1 MVAGIEEGEFRDR
14 ANLGLPGSQEELI
27 RRVAATGT
35 PVIVVLVGGSAV
47 TMPWLE
53 RVGAV
58 LDVWYPGEAGGTAV
72 ADVLTGRADPAG
84 RLPITFPLAEGQ
96 LPLRYNHKPTGRGDD
111 YVDLT
116 GQPLFPFGYGLSY
129 TAFRYAD
136 LVISPA
142 SRPGDVATIRC
153 RVTNTG
159 PREGDEVVQLYL
171 HQELASVAQPVIR
184 LAGFERIRLRP
195 GESREV
201 TFDLGRD
208 QLEILDR
215 DMHRVLEPGDY
226 RVMIGSSSK
235 DIRLRDILRVPAP

>member
-1 MVAGIEEGEFRDR
+1 
-14 ANLGLPGSQEELI
+14 
-27 RRVAATGT
+27 
-35 PVIVVLVGGSAV
+35 
-47 TMPWLE
+47 
-53 RVGAV
+53 
-58 LDVWYPGEAGGTAV
+58 
-72 ADVLTGRADPAG
+72 
-84 RLPITFPLAEGQ
+84 
-96 LPLRYNHKPTGRGDD
+96 
-111 YVDLT
+111 VDLT

-208 QLEILDR
+208 QLAILDR